1 MSAGKVKI
9 ALLGLS
15 DEALAIL
22 GAALEM
28 DRFELAAVSDR
39 EMERAQRLS
48 ERHGCRV
55 FDDPRQMV
63 LSSGAELI
71 VVASRHQCSDEF
83 VKTAFQKGISI
94 LKTLPT
100 FHGLEQAAST
110 ISLAEKSGAFYVSA
124 SLHRYYP
131 GYKALDDYLLANRAE
146 AEGVYLIEARGKYSL
161 DLSAQENH
169 WLKDPELAGGGVLL
183 RNCHAIFHLLTRHFA
198 LPETVFAIKTNNSPD
213 IVQRNLLAEDF
224 AVVSMQFSEK
234 LIAGITV
241 TRGKCSEM
249 ENIRLYFPDKY
260 ISARPR
266 SFRLRTL
273 EDELISEVSGPV
285 DKTNAIKHNLL
296 LIYNALKAEDEDVKA
311 LAAKT
316 LAERENELL
325 NTIAVVEAAYL
336 SAKTQNPEMPD
347 KMIEL
352 CRLNLSLQ

>member
-1 MSAGKVKI
+1 LSADKVKI

-28 DRFELAAVSDR
+28 NCFELVAVSDR
-39 EMERAQRLS
+39 EMEKAQRLG
-48 ERHGCRV
+48 ERYACRI

-83 VKTAFQKGISI
+83 VKTAFHKGVSI

-100 FHGLEQAAST
+100 FHNLEQAAAT
-110 ISLAEKSGAFYVSA
+110 IALAETCSTFYVSA

-131 GYKALDDYLLANRAE
+131 GYKALDDYLYANRSE
-146 AEGVYLIEARGKYSL
+146 AETIYLIEARGKYSL
-161 DLSAQENH
+161 DLTLPENH

-183 RNCHAIFHLLTRHFA
+183 RHCHAIFHLLTRHFA

-224 AVVSMQFSEK
+224 AVVSMQYSER
-234 LIAGITV
+234 LIAGLTV
-241 TRGKCSEM
+241 TRGKCREM

-260 ISARPR
+260 ISVRPQ
-266 SFRLRTL
+266 SFRLRTF
-273 EDELISEVSGPV
+273 EEELLSEVCGPV

-296 LIYNALKAEDEDVKA
+296 LIYNALKAEDDEVKA
-311 LAAKT
+311 LAART
-316 LAERENELL
+316 LTERENELL

-347 KMIEL
+347 KMMEL